1 MKDIDCSRYEECFR
15 RLSASY
21 EVVSE
26 LEKAIRSERVSL
38 DHLARII
45 EKDPA
50 LTAEILK
57 VVNSPYYGFPRK
69 ISSVAHAVVLLGMV
83 NIRIIVLTVSFF
95 KSHPRLTPIWAH
107 SQWVSY
113 LAKEILKRLLK
124 TGIQKSPLLLAV
136 DPTTLATA
144 GVLHDVGKIPR
155 FLCPETELPEDHSE
169 VGFLIAHCFD
179 FPEELAVA
187 IAYHHCPWEARSEVA
202 MVYILYFANE
212 IVNQREIPGEE
223 LSRGAAYLGLSTEEM
238 KGVVKATQEMFQKYL
253 ENLKRK
259 KRGPV

>member
-1 MKDIDCSRYEECFR
+1 MGRLDCSRYEECFR

-21 EVVSE
+21 EVVAE
-26 LEKAIRSERVSL
+26 LERAFRSEHTNF
-38 DHLARII
+38 DELARVI

-69 ISSVAHAVVLLGMV
+69 ISSVAHGVVLLGMV

-95 KSHPRLTPIWAH
+95 KSHPRLTPLWAH

-113 LAKEILKRLLK
+113 LAKELLKRLLK
-124 TGIQKSPLLLAV
+124 TSMRQSPLLLAI

-144 GVLHDVGKIPR
+144 GILHDVGKIPR
-155 FLCPETELPEDHSE
+155 FLCPETELPEDHGE

-179 FPEELAVA
+179 FPEELSTA
-187 IAYHHCPWEARSEVA
+187 IAYHHRPWEARTEVA
-202 MVYILYFANE
+202 LVSILYFANE
-212 IVNQREIPGEE
+212 IVNQREISEE
-223 LSRGAAYLGLSTEEM
+223 NLSRGAAYLGLSTEEL
-238 KGVVKATQEMFQKYL
+238 KGVIKATQDMFQKYL
-253 ENLKRK
+253 ENLRCRKR
-259 KRGPV
+259 